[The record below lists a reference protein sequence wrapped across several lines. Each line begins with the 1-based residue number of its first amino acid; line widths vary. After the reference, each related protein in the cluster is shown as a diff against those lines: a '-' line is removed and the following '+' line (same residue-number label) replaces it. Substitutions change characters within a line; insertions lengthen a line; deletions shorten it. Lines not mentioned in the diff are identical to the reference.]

1 MDNLENEV
9 IETEVSDVEE
19 VEEVELVDDEEWGD
33 DLDFSDLNAEDDEDD
48 EVIEFGVEADQPTE
62 EPDVEPEAPEA
73 EKPVDE
79 QKDENADQRF
89 SLKHMDEV
97 KEVNRDEVIELAQ
110 KGMDYDR
117 IRTER
122 DTMKADY
129 GQLQDYKALITEL
142 AENSGMNAEDFVMN
156 VRAKLMVA
164 KGANLTEETALQQL
178 KAKAAEK
185 AAAEKEEKSAEEANR
200 QAEAEKARKEAD
212 VQNFIA
218 TFPGVEAKDIPAEV
232 WSVAKK
238 TGNLTGAYS
247 AYRIKQLEE
256 QIATAEKNKKNE
268 ERSTGSRKTGGNS
281 AFDNFDA
288 MWDDGT

>member
-9 IETEVSDVEE
+9 IETEAPAAEE

-33 DLDFSDLNAEDDEDD
+33 DLDFSDLKAEDDEDD
-48 EVIEFGVEADQPTE
+48 EVIEFDVEADQPTE
-62 EPDVEPEAPEA
+62 EPNVEPEAPEA

-178 KAKAAEK
+178 KAKAAEN

-232 WSVAKK
+232 WNVAKK

-281 AFDNFDA
+281 VFDNFDA

>member
-62 EPDVEPEAPEA
+62 EPNVEPEAPEA

-89 SLKHMDEV
+89 SLKHLDEV

>member
-1 MDNLENEV
+1 MEDFENEV
-9 IETEVSDVEE
+9 IETETPVTEE
-19 VEEVELVDDEEWGD
+19 VEQVEPVDEEWGD
-33 DLDFSDLNAEDDEDD
+33 DLDFSDLKAEDDEDD
-48 EVIEFGVEADQPTE
+48 EVIEFDVEADQPTE
-62 EPDVEPEAPEA
+62 EPNVEPEAPEA

-129 GQLQDYKALITEL
+129 GQLQDYKALLNEL
-142 AENSGMNAEDFVMN
+142 AENSGTNIDDFVLG

-185 AAAEKEEKSAEEANR
+185 AATEQAEKSAAEEASR

-281 AFDNFDA
+281 AFDNFDDL
-288 MWDDGT
+288 WNDGT